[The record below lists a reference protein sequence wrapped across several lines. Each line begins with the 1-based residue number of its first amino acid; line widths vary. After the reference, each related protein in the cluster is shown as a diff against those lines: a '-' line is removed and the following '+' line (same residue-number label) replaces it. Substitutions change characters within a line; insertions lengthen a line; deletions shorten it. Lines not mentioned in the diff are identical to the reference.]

1 MVEYTIAYALAK
13 SRMLSGPKLH
23 YLFAYK
29 VMSVCGFEPVTFYLA
44 SRAYTTRPLSM
55 MVFEVICVIVK
66 HESTEGIGTH
76 FIAVFN
82 HFSINLII

>member
-1 MVEYTIAYALAK
+1 MFV
-13 SRMLSGPKLH
+13 SRKYNSSGFGKMLSGPKLH

-29 VMSVCGFEPVTFYLA
+29 VKSVGGFEPTTFYFA
-44 SRAYTTRPLSM
+44 SRGYTTRPLSM

-82 HFSINLII
+82 HFSINFII

>member
-29 VMSVCGFEPVTFYLA
+29 VRSVGGFEPVTFYLA

-55 MVFEVICVIVK
+55 MLVKVICIIVQ
-66 HESTEGIGTH
+66 S
-76 FIAVFN
+76 
-82 HFSINLII
+82 